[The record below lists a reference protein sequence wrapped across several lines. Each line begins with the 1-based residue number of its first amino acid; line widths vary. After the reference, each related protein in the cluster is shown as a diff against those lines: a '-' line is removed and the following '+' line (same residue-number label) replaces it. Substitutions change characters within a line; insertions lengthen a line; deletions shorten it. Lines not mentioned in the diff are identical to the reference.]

1 MTTDKLDLV
10 ELREAAE
17 WAVEVVDPEESWHDS
32 EAWWAEDERVKQF
45 IAEAGPHTILTLIA
59 RIEAAEVRADRAW
72 DDSNDLALAKLHG
85 DLVTA
90 AKLIEELVGALVSV
104 GRLIEELVGALVSVG
119 RYAEIPF
126 QQLSVLAT
134 AKDALALHDLWK
146 KGDNDES

>member
-85 DLVTA
+85 DLATA
-90 AKLIEELVGALVSV
+90 AKLIEKLVETLRTAQTFIDLLGDDTEV
-104 GRLIEELVGALVSVG
+104 GLACGMRLLE
-119 RYAEIPF
+119 YN
-126 QQLSVLAT
+126 QQRKEAI
-134 AKDALALHDLWK
+134 AAHDDWK
-146 KGDNDES
+146 KGDTDASK